1 MAHSILQTADVLT
14 LHASEFASIE
24 ALQSE
29 LESAQKPVLVFATA
43 SRLPEFLS
51 ILRVTDDVCDEDAP
65 AILKSFRLN
74 RLRRLAQSSGPGK
87 DCVDPLT
94 QLLNRQSFSQRVG
107 DMASIASDENPVS
120 LINCDLD
127 DFKRLNIDFGHAEG
141 DKMLCKVAKCLE
153 ENSGESTYVGRL
165 AGEEFGLVCVGD
177 NASARELAETIRKAA
192 AKLRLENGA
201 SITVSL
207 GITTATS
214 PVDGSELFERS
225 TEALYAAKSS
235 GRDRWCCIS
244 DLESQSIASGHDIEV
259 AGLENMARVLTERV
273 AKVITMRS
281 RKLLTHVRKEA
292 DVDGLTGCFNRRYLD
307 RRLQSEFN
315 NRSDQPLSV
324 AFLDLDYFGQVN
336 KSHGWSTGDKLLV
349 EVCNTIRDHIRED
362 DWIGRYGGEEFCIV
376 MPNTRP
382 EDCESTLSRI
392 REAVESATFESV
404 KQREPIPM
412 TVSIGGTCAL
422 QRDADFSD
430 MLERAS
436 EMALL
441 AKNSGRNQVRMTTSV
456 A

>member
-1 MAHSILQTADVLT
+1 
-14 LHASEFASIE
+14 
-24 ALQSE
+24 
-29 LESAQKPVLVFATA
+29 
-43 SRLPEFLS
+43 
-51 ILRVTDDVCDEDAP
+51 
-65 AILKSFRLN
+65 
-74 RLRRLAQSSGPGK
+74 
-87 DCVDPLT
+87 
-94 QLLNRQSFSQRVG
+94 
-107 DMASIASDENPVS
+107 MASIASDENPVS